1 MNIKNL
7 ACFNQIAKLFNLEK
21 TFCSFFQSDFNDIV
35 DHKKFLELDVVFF
48 LKLLQKPNFPRW
60 YVTRPVI
67 RSNGSKMIK
76 YAYYEITEKL
86 DIAVNKWVNHNIE
99 ERQKYEEIINATIRQ
114 FLDKAD
120 TEFNKACKEVMKS
133 STGGLIDFL

>member
-35 DHKKFLELDVVFF
+35 DHKKFLELDVGF
-48 LKLLQKPNFPRW
+48 LLKILQKPNFPFW
-60 YVTRPVI
+60 YVTRTLSLSGRKII
-67 RSNGSKMIK
+67 RSTYPENKQKIV
-76 YAYYEITEKL
+76 T
-86 DIAVNKWVNHNIE
+86 AVNKWVNHNIG
-99 ERQKYEEIINATIRQ
+99 ERKKYEEIINATIRQ